1 MRALPASRAT
11 HHAPNK
17 RKMEAT
23 ATSALLTY
31 GPLGIFAVLSF
42 FVGRQQYRD
51 NQTLQQRLLDLT
63 KELANQAIEAARR
76 EEQRA
81 AETTAAITRAANAVA
96 DVAITGKETKEAINR
111 LTGAIESRKASNPV
125 QRAVVP

>member
-1 MRALPASRAT
+1 
-11 HHAPNK
+11 
-17 RKMEAT
+17 MEAT